1 MGQWSRVGTGFTG
14 CQDNGL
20 GMGKEMQIEKMKLI
34 KVPVMNANIN
44 EKKEKKETGFT
55 LVEVLTVALI
65 IALIATMGFA
75 SYRKARQRAIE
86 TQGIHQMK
94 ALAAAMEAHFND
106 KGYYPLTFSGLQPT
120 YINPKFV
127 LSDSPRK
134 ERSIAFIQGF
144 TCFWYVNPITPQR
157 YSIRAKGIYK
167 HRYDISDW
175 LELRV
180 TDRGVVEGR
189 RYSLG
194 RTQWRPI

>member
-1 MGQWSRVGTGFTG
+1 
-14 CQDNGL
+14 
-20 GMGKEMQIEKMKLI
+20 
-34 KVPVMNANIN
+34 MNTNDMD
-44 EKKEKKETGFT
+44 KEKDKKVDKKQTGFT
-55 LVEVLTVALI
+55 LIEVLTVALI
-65 IALIATMGFA
+65 IALLATIGFA
-75 SYRKARQRAIE
+75 SYTKARQRAIE

-94 ALAAAMEAHFND
+94 ELAAAMEAHYND
-106 KGYYPLTFSGLQPT
+106 NGTYPLSFEGLQPT
-120 YINPKFV
+120 YINPKYV
-127 LSDSPRK
+127 LSDSPVK

-144 TCFWYVNPITPQR
+144 TCFWYVNPLNPQR
-157 YSIRAKGIYK
+157 YSIRAKGIYR